1 MKHLLL
7 LLLAIAIFPRCA
19 SGQAVAVDPP
29 IEHRLD
35 CKSSAGLMQLLRY
48 DGQPLPLVSGHRG
61 GAQPGLPEN
70 CLATFENTVRHAF
83 ALLEVDPRMTKDGQI
98 VLHHDATLNR
108 TTTGSGRVAD
118 FTLAELKQLR
128 LKDTHGKTTEF
139 QIPTLD
145 EALVWARGKAV
156 LVLDQKDV
164 SVAARVKKIEE
175 HKAEGHALL
184 IVYSFQEAKAC
195 YELNPNLMMEVMIPN
210 RAKVAEFD
218 QLGVPWR
225 NIVAFV
231 GHVPPED
238 RGLYEQIHAKGACC
252 MIGTSRNLDRQLV
265 VRQASEPAAL
275 ESDYRAFLARGADLI
290 DTDLP
295 APLWPLLY
303 AKTEPPAGKREL
315 FQTRQ
320 LRELSPAR

>member
-1 MKHLLL
+1 
-7 LLLAIAIFPRCA
+7 
-19 SGQAVAVDPP
+19 
-29 IEHRLD
+29 
-35 CKSSAGLMQLLRY
+35 
-48 DGQPLPLVSGHRG
+48 
-61 GAQPGLPEN
+61 
-70 CLATFENTVRHAF
+70 VRHTF
-83 ALLEVDPRMTKDGQI
+83 ALLEVDPRMTKDGEI
-98 VLHHDATLNR
+98 VLHHDPTLER
-108 TTTGSGRVAD
+108 TTTGSGRLAD

-128 LKDTHGKTTEF
+128 LKDKQGKPTEF

-164 SVAARVKKIEE
+164 PVAARAKKVQE
-175 HKAEGHALL
+175 HKAEGYAML
-184 IVYSFQEAKAC
+184 IVYSFQDAKAC

-210 RAKVAEFD
+210 RSKAAEFD
-218 QLGVPWR
+218 RLGVPWK

-252 MIGTSRNLDRQLV
+252 MIGTSRNLDRQFAA
-265 VRQASEPAAL
+265 RHASEPEAL

-290 DTDLP
+290 ETDLP
-295 APLWPLLY
+295 AQVGPLLY
-303 AKTEPPAGKREL
+303 AKTEAPAGKREL

-320 LRELSPAR
+320 LPEPAPAR